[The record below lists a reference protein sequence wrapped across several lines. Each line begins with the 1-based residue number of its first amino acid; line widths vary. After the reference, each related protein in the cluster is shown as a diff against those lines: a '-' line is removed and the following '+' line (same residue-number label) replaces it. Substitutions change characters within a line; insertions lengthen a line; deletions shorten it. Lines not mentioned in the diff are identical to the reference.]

1 MNTFTLKMTA
11 LILMVLDHIGCYFDG
26 APVWLNWL
34 GRLSYPLFLFCMVQG
49 YRHTRSRKRY
59 LLRLYLMSLFM
70 TGFSYFLDSRFP
82 TPNGYGNHN
91 IFLPM
96 LLTGVLI
103 STIECFGREDS
114 FPVRARDADSSRH
127 KCRSL
132 SVARRMPARAS
143 TAGVLRAYRAK
154 RPPEGILPS
163 RRPFRGSASLLC
175 FALFQTFERR
185 SGNGRHSQPG
195 CERIRLRVHRAGR
208 THVLPV
214 GEKRAFYR
222 RLSDLLRLAVLCGR
236 RFRRSVADGGGASAD
251 ASLQRSEGARAQIFF
266 LFLLPGPY
274 VPSVL
279 ACKFRVLIFP
289 ADCLSAPKC
298 RSAKSFLTDRQS
310 RAIISP

>member
-49 YRHTRSRKRY
+49 YRHTRNRKRY

-114 FPVRARDADSSRH
+114 FPVRTAMRTAHGINAARCPLPAGCPLVQARRASSGRIAQKDRRKGFFLLGGLFGVQLLYYVLPFSRH
-127 KCRSL
+127 L
-132 SVARRMPARAS
+132 SGDLVTGVIPNLDVNEYGFAFIAL
-143 TAGVLRAYRAK
+143 GVLMYFLWEK
-154 RPPEGILPS
+154 KELFTVVYLI
-163 RRPFRGSASLLC
+163 FCVWQFSA
-175 FALFQTFERR
+175 E
-185 SGNGRHSQPG
+185 
-195 CERIRLRVHRAGR
+195 
-208 THVLPV
+208 
-214 GEKRAFYR
+214 
-222 RLSDLLRLAVLCGR
+222 
-236 RFRRSVADGGGASAD
+236 GAS
-251 ASLQRSEGARAQIFF
+251 GAQWLMAAALPLMLRYNDQKGPGLKYFF
-266 LFLLPGPY
+266 YFFYPAHTFLLFW
-274 VPSVL
+274 L
-279 ACKFRVLIFP
+279 ANFVF
-289 ADCLSAPKC
+289 
-298 RSAKSFLTDRQS
+298 
-310 RAIISP
+310 

>member
-114 FPVRARDADSSRH
+114 FPVRAA
-127 KCRSL
+127 
-132 SVARRMPARAS
+132 M
-143 TAGVLRAYRAK
+143 RAYRAK
-154 RPPEGILPS
+154 RPSEGILPS

-175 FALFQTFERR
+175 SALFQTFERR

>member
-103 STIECFGREDS
+103 STIEWFGREDS
-114 FPVRARDADSSRH
+114 FPVRAAMRTAH
-127 KCRSL
+127 GINA
-132 SVARRMPARAS
+132 ARCPLPVGCPPVCTS
-143 TAGVLRAYRAK
+143 KLVHPCG
-154 RPPEGILPS
+154 RPPGLLRKKIP
-163 RRPFRGSASLLC
+163 PGSAFNSFPVSILIP
-175 FALFQTFERR
+175 A
-185 SGNGRHSQPG
+185 G
-195 CERIRLRVHRAGR
+195 CERNHEID
-208 THVLPV
+208 
-214 GEKRAFYR
+214 Y
-222 RLSDLLRLAVLCGR
+222 S
-236 RFRRSVADGGGASAD
+236 
-251 ASLQRSEGARAQIFF
+251 
-266 LFLLPGPY
+266 
-274 VPSVL
+274 
-279 ACKFRVLIFP
+279 
-289 ADCLSAPKC
+289 
-298 RSAKSFLTDRQS
+298 
-310 RAIISP
+310 

>member
-103 STIECFGREDS
+103 STIEWFGREDS
-114 FPVRARDADSSRH
+114 FPVRAAMRTAHGINAARCTRPAYSV
-127 KCRSL
+127 RSAVTGSL
-132 SVARRMPARAS
+132 FAAFLDGISPPTSVKRTLRRISTAAGAAGSTALTSVVPAR
-143 TAGVLRAYRAK
+143 
-154 RPPEGILPS
+154 
-163 RRPFRGSASLLC
+163 
-175 FALFQTFERR
+175 
-185 SGNGRHSQPG
+185 
-195 CERIRLRVHRAGR
+195 
-208 THVLPV
+208 
-214 GEKRAFYR
+214 
-222 RLSDLLRLAVLCGR
+222 
-236 RFRRSVADGGGASAD
+236 
-251 ASLQRSEGARAQIFF
+251 
-266 LFLLPGPY
+266 
-274 VPSVL
+274 
-279 ACKFRVLIFP
+279 
-289 ADCLSAPKC
+289 
-298 RSAKSFLTDRQS
+298 
-310 RAIISP
+310 